1 MVLSSALTNVFLE
14 VTPAAI
20 YADCYCVSL
29 LFYMQ
34 LQSSDGNSLI
44 FM

>member
-20 YADCYCVSL
+20 YAGCYCVSL